1 MQFLQTLFA
10 WAACGTLA
18 ALLLLCLAWRLKA
31 HPPSPRAMRAVP
43 SGALAAL
50 LALAAAVGSRA
61 VASAMPGAGS
71 AATPRVAAIDVG
83 PAGVDLVLF
92 RPEADS
98 ASAANVTVAACAD
111 LSARG
116 GWFALAGAV
125 FPAGETNVL
134 VSIARATLD
143 AAGIATPAF
152 FSFGGSGDTDG
163 DGLADWHESLN
174 AGTDLE

>member
-1 MQFLQTLFA
+1 
-10 WAACGTLA
+10 
-18 ALLLLCLAWRLKA
+18 
-31 HPPSPRAMRAVP
+31 
-43 SGALAAL
+43 
-50 LALAAAVGSRA
+50 
-61 VASAMPGAGS
+61 MPGAGS
-71 AATPRVAAIDVG
+71 AATPRVTAIDVG

-98 ASAANVTVAACAD
+98 ASAANVTAAACAD

-116 GWFALAGAV
+116 NWFALAGAV

-134 VSIARATLD
+134 VSIARSALD

-152 FSFGGSGDTDG
+152 FSFGGSGDADG

-174 AGTDLE
+174 AGTDPNSADRGCLGLDSRGCFMVKCFP